1 MTSLILLDIKN
12 ICNRKGFVTNILP
25 TSKQKST
32 VCAMRLSKYL
42 LPARC
47 IFQASSLFPIKNS
60 IVTKLAITILILC
73 LGCAPKITGKPGV
86 RTTIEEIPGAVTESS
101 FDQHNTYQAIL
112 DVVKKIKNEIPDDG
126 KTAIVPVVNN
136 TKTDMIVDLICE
148 AAQRENKD
156 VIKASQDSLSSHKGL
171 TNRVEVYTR
180 GIGIGDS
187 LIEIP
192 KSQILVANLNG
203 GCLLSPSGQIAR
215 LGVLFTLLF
224 EGKELGKVS
233 REAYVA
239 VSVRLIKVSGN
250 KLVWS
255 KIFKAKKGRIIS

>member
-1 MTSLILLDIKN
+1 MKS
-12 ICNRKGFVTNILP
+12 
-25 TSKQKST
+25 SKH
-32 VCAMRLSKYL
+32 LF
-42 LPARC
+42 PA
-47 IFQASSLFPIKNS
+47 SPLFPIKNS
-60 IVTKLAITILILC
+60 VVSKLALTILILC

-86 RTTIEEIPGAVTESS
+86 RTTIEEIPGAVTESA

-148 AAQRENKD
+148 AAQSEDKN

-192 KSQILVANLNG
+192 KSQILVADLNG
-203 GCLLSPSGQIAR
+203 CLSPSGFIAR
-215 LGVLFTLLF
+215 LGILFTVVF
-224 EGKELGKVS
+224 EGNKLGEVS

-255 KIFKAKKGRIIS
+255 KIFKAKKGCIIS